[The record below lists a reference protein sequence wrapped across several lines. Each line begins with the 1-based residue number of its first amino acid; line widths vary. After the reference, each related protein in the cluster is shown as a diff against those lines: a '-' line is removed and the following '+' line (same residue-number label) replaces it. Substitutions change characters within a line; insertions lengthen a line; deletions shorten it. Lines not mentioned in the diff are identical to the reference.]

1 MFGTEVSG
9 LSGNLI
15 SPIGF
20 TLQWIIYIIIICAI
34 LGGIAW
40 FIYQKKVYF
49 IQIQYYENLGGKR
62 FIEAGRDRARVV
74 RLGLVDGELLWCKG
88 KKMYLPADGL
98 KMGLNKYYFAKSGED
113 GYWYNI
119 TLADLD
125 AKQGILDIE
134 PTDRDMKATAYAIRK
149 NTENRHKGKSSPIE
163 KILLYGTIFL
173 VVVATIVW
181 SYYIHKQNLEFEDRS
196 QAIDIK
202 RLEIESKISEDN
214 KLIIAKL
221 EQIVS
226 TSGIRTAP
234 PG

>member
-88 KKMYLPADGL
+88 KKIYLPADGL

-149 NTENRHKGKSSPIE
+149 NTENRHKGKSNPME

-196 QAIDIK
+196 QANDVK

-214 KLIIAKL
+214 KLIISKL